1 MVFTKSVLMT
11 IILAVHIAN
20 AEESA
25 LEVQLSQSPPRTVT
39 AEQGC
44 YTDFG
49 QSSRDV
55 QTYSRLYS
63 YTFPVTEY
71 TYTTPTTSTITI
83 TPTISAGGLGTT
95 TSTVTTTTHVTSF
108 TTVTV
113 AVPARFTPISA
124 AIVRAGGAYGLW
136 ESPDGAPIQ
145 PADVDRSFGMSLSA
159 DEEGNRTV
167 RPVLWPQAV
176 VCEKV
181 VRIFTTTTSTIT
193 ATRAATTTTT
203 LPGPTQQTTV
213 TMTTTTT
220 STITD
225 VAANPTRTVYEA
237 CQTNNLQ
244 EHHGQPRSYFVE
256 ALYNWFVTSLETR
269 RTDTP
274 ENCCV
279 ACQTTPDCNGSLYHL
294 LSGTCY
300 IFKTRGDG
308 RQCQSPA
315 PVLVNIGHNN
325 VGGYGLGPE
334 KLKCLILM
342 KIVCLYISLLACR
355 TPTSAAPEAPNAL
368 DNSFARVHRVA
379 RQRIIIR
386 PVEAMFSVIEWATK
400 DRTNHSGDTKPLDP
414 VISPPV
420 VIKGQQ
426 PCGRGRKTFP
436 ILLCSGTR
444 SPICPLLPPFP
455 SPVARQQRLRLDDD
469 NHDDHEAVTASTM
482 AELDPNAWY
491 RLSETRVDNST
502 GPFALNL
509 ILRDVGLRVHPMTDG
524 TAAWQFQPFGDVK
537 GRYLMRLDQ
546 AGVKQQLGV
555 CYDAKEPAVGA
566 TVACLQESSVN
577 DSQIWE
583 ISPWSGRSGEYKFVN
598 VANGTAYVLDVHP
611 KANLFMN
618 RDVEGS
624 VVAETQPAQH
634 WVISSVSAVNDGA
647 YSTIYSANVAVS
659 TESATL
665 STASKTTLAAATTS
679 APTTTAASQAGTA
692 TSTDGASIS
701 PAVAVPTSKGIS
713 PGAGAGIGVG
723 VAIGVVG
730 LIGAIAFF
738 WWRRQQAAATQYS
751 EVDAKNRG
759 SPGAGSSSAAGSPE
773 AGSYALPY
781 GVQRADA
788 SYPGY
793 SRGSPATLSY
803 SVPVRGGGA
812 SPATMN
818 YPVPATATSPSES
831 RSLRSWSQHASA
843 SGLAVPAAV
852 PRHQFDHPD
861 IHNEFAPAPSNPSF
875 ESTTHL
881 GFSTTASSQANS
893 TTNLNDPDPLPSAHE
908 LEVAV
913 RDMPRR
919 QHELGDFHHG
929 PETFDISREAQ
940 PARAPAPH
948 AELGAFQHGPDT
960 FAQSHEAKML
970 GLPPAELGSY
980 HHGPDTFAD
989 GHEDKML
996 GGCPPGAEKFQRERE
1011 DKVLG
1016 SFHEVMNMAPNGRS
1030 GRQPGPSDAPGR
1042 QAYEMQ
1048 PIGPR

>member
-1 MVFTKSVLMT
+1 MVSIKSLLTAVVLAIHT
-11 IILAVHIAN
+11 AR
-20 AEESA
+20 AEEAA
-25 LEVQLSQSPPRTVT
+25 LEFQLSQSPPRTVT
-39 AEQGC
+39 GEQGC

-49 QSSRDV
+49 ERKRDHV
-55 QTYSRLYS
+55 PTFSRLYS

-71 TYTTPTTSTITI
+71 TYTTPTTRTITI
-83 TPTISAGGLGTT
+83 TPTPSARGPGTV
-95 TSTVTTTTHVTSF
+95 TSTITTTTHVSSLTA
-108 TTVTV
+108 VTV
-113 AVPARFTPISA
+113 KAPTYFTPIAA
-124 AIVRAGGAYGLW
+124 AIARVEGAFGLL
-136 ESPDGAPIQ
+136 ESSDEAPTS
-145 PADVDRSFGMSLSA
+145 PADVDDSFSISLSA
-159 DEEGNRTV
+159 DREGRRTA
-167 RPVLWPQAV
+167 RPFLWPQAV

-181 VRIFTTTTSTIT
+181 VRVFTTTTSTIT

-203 LPGPTQQTTV
+203 LPSPTRQTTV
-213 TMTTTTT
+213 TTTTTTTTST

-225 VAANPTRTVYEA
+225 VAANPTQTVYEA
-237 CQTNNLQ
+237 CQTNNVQ
-244 EHHGQPRSYFVE
+244 AYRGQTRSYFVE
-256 ALYNWFVTSLETR
+256 ALHNWFVIREER
-269 RTDTP
+269 HADTG
-274 ENCCV
+274 ENCCI
-279 ACQTTPDCNGSLYHL
+279 ACQRTPGCTGSLYH

-300 IFKTRGDG
+300 IFKTRAD
-308 RQCQSPA
+308 RVLFWHFQSFSAQEVPTLRGFWA
-315 PVLVNIGHNN
+315 RNN
-325 VGGYGLGPE
+325 HSYPCDV
-334 KLKCLILM
+334 
-342 KIVCLYISLLACR
+342 ISLASER
-355 TPTSAAPEAPNAL
+355 NHAAADQKHSPSFSAADVGP
-368 DNSFARVHRVA
+368 
-379 RQRIIIR
+379 
-386 PVEAMFSVIEWATK
+386 
-400 DRTNHSGDTKPLDP
+400 PLP
-414 VISPPV
+414 
-420 VIKGQQ
+420 Q
-426 PCGRGRKTFP
+426 PCR
-436 ILLCSGTR
+436 
-444 SPICPLLPPFP
+444 PPTTN
-455 SPVARQQRLRLDDD
+455 QTLDDD
-469 NHDDHEAVTASTM
+469 DDDKHDDHEAATASTM

-491 RLSETRVDNST
+491 RLSETRDDNST

-555 CYDAKEPAVGA
+555 CHDAKEPAVGA
-566 TVACLQESSVN
+566 TVACLQESSVS

-598 VANGTAYVLDVHP
+598 VANGTSYVLDVHP

-618 RDVEGS
+618 KDVEGS
-624 VVAETQPAQH
+624 TGVTVTQPAQH

-665 STASKTTLAAATTS
+665 STASKTTSAAATTS
-679 APTTTAASQAGTA
+679 APTTTAASRTGTTTM
-692 TSTDGASIS
+692 TSGASIS
-701 PAVAVPTSKGIS
+701 PAVAVPTSRAIS
-713 PGAGAGIGVG
+713 PAAGAGIGVG
-723 VAIGVVG
+723 VAVGVVG

-759 SPGAGSSSAAGSPE
+759 SPGAGSSSAAGSLE
-773 AGSYALPY
+773 DDSYALPY

-793 SRGSPATLSY
+793 AGGSPATLSY
-803 SVPVRGGGA
+803 PVPFRGGA
-812 SPATMN
+812 SPATMD
-818 YPVPATATSPSES
+818 YSIPATATSPSES
-831 RSLRSWSQHASA
+831 RSLRSWSQHVSA

-852 PRHQFDHPD
+852 PRHQFDHPA

-875 ESTTHL
+875 DTTSRFR
-881 GFSTTASSQANS
+881 FSTAASSQANS

-913 RDMPRR
+913 RDVPRR

-929 PETFDISREAQ
+929 PGTFDISCETQ
-940 PARAPAPH
+940 PAQAPAPH

-970 GLPPAELGSY
+970 GLPKAELGSY
-980 HHGPDTFAD
+980 HYGPDTFAD

-1016 SFHEVMNMAPNGRS
+1016 SLHEVLNMAPNGRS
-1030 GRQPGPSDAPGR
+1030 GRQPGPSDAPGS
-1042 QAYEMQ
+1042 QTYEMQ
-1048 PIGPR
+1048 SMGPR

>member
-1 MVFTKSVLMT
+1 
-11 IILAVHIAN
+11 
-20 AEESA
+20 
-25 LEVQLSQSPPRTVT
+25 
-39 AEQGC
+39 
-44 YTDFG
+44 
-49 QSSRDV
+49 
-55 QTYSRLYS
+55 
-63 YTFPVTEY
+63 
-71 TYTTPTTSTITI
+71 
-83 TPTISAGGLGTT
+83 
-95 TSTVTTTTHVTSF
+95 
-108 TTVTV
+108 
-113 AVPARFTPISA
+113 
-124 AIVRAGGAYGLW
+124 
-136 ESPDGAPIQ
+136 
-145 PADVDRSFGMSLSA
+145 
-159 DEEGNRTV
+159 
-167 RPVLWPQAV
+167 
-176 VCEKV
+176 
-181 VRIFTTTTSTIT
+181 
-193 ATRAATTTTT
+193 
-203 LPGPTQQTTV
+203 
-213 TMTTTTT
+213 
-220 STITD
+220 
-225 VAANPTRTVYEA
+225 
-237 CQTNNLQ
+237 
-244 EHHGQPRSYFVE
+244 
-256 ALYNWFVTSLETR
+256 
-269 RTDTP
+269 
-274 ENCCV
+274 
-279 ACQTTPDCNGSLYHL
+279 
-294 LSGTCY
+294 
-300 IFKTRGDG
+300 
-308 RQCQSPA
+308 
-315 PVLVNIGHNN
+315 
-325 VGGYGLGPE
+325 
-334 KLKCLILM
+334 
-342 KIVCLYISLLACR
+342 
-355 TPTSAAPEAPNAL
+355 
-368 DNSFARVHRVA
+368 
-379 RQRIIIR
+379 
-386 PVEAMFSVIEWATK
+386 
-400 DRTNHSGDTKPLDP
+400 
-414 VISPPV
+414 
-420 VIKGQQ
+420 
-426 PCGRGRKTFP
+426 
-436 ILLCSGTR
+436 
-444 SPICPLLPPFP
+444 
-455 SPVARQQRLRLDDD
+455 
-469 NHDDHEAVTASTM
+469 M

-659 TESATL
+659 TDSATL

-875 ESTTHL
+875 ESTSHF

-919 QHELGDFHHG
+919 QHELGEFHHG

-1030 GRQPGPSDAPGR
+1030 GRQPGPSDAPGW